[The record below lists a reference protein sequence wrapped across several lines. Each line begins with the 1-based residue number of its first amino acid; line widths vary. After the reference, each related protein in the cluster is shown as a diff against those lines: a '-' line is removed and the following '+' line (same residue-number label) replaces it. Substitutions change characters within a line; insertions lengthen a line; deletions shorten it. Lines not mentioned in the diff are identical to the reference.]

1 MERDSLLQKPTNFT
15 KLILN
20 SLIGAVPIL
29 LGWRL
34 LVGDAQQ
41 VSISRFDLS
50 STEAVKFA
58 SALGSIE
65 ASNDTV
71 EKVLQ
76 LGLPGLEPT
85 SKSLVAFEENRSF
98 VYALFSLPGAAEPAR
113 RQPDSSRGSRR
124 LIFL

>member
-20 SLIGAVPIL
+20 SLIGAVSIL
-29 LGWRL
+29 FGWRL
-34 LVGDAQQ
+34 LVGDAQR
-41 VSISRFDLS
+41 VSVSRFDLRAP
-50 STEAVKFA
+50 EAVKFA
-58 SALGSIE
+58 SAFGSIE

-76 LGLPGLEPT
+76 LGLPGPELT

-98 VYALFSLPGAAEPAR
+98 VYALLSLTEAADPAR
-113 RQPDSSRGSRR
+113 QSA
-124 LIFL
+124 